1 MEAQPK
7 TPLLRVRQVLERIP
21 ISRSAWWLGVSQ
33 GRYPRPIKLGPR
45 TTAWREQDI
54 DDLIVRLEIEAGV
67 KGAE

>member
-7 TPLLRVRQVLERIP
+7 TTLLRVRQVLERIP

>member
-7 TPLLRVRQVLERIP
+7 TTLLRVRQVLERIP

-67 KGAE
+67 KGVE